1 MDAMKQLK
9 RARREDAVFFAGMVA
24 VLVLVILAF
33 AAKLSI
39 TERDYRS
46 LEQENAEL
54 TERVETLSNETSELL
69 SEVVYLFAEN
79 VDLREE
85 LCSAYKE
92 LGVPTWHYD
101 DGMAWNTINN
111 CTVTAYCACKECC
124 GTWAGGPT
132 SSGAMP
138 EACLTVAVDPSVI
151 PLGSL
156 VRIGNDPTVYVA
168 QDTGSAVKGNHI
180 DVFFD
185 RHIEALEW
193 GVQYRTVYWRPA
205 E

>member
-1 MDAMKQLK
+1 MRQRK
-9 RARREDAVFFAGMVA
+9 RTIEYATFLAEMV

-85 LCSAYKE
+85 LCSAYEE
-92 LGVPTWHYD
+92 LGVPVWHYN
-101 DGMAWNTINN
+101 DGMEWNTISN
-111 CTVTAYCACKECC
+111 CTVTAYCACTECC
-124 GTWAGGPT
+124 GKWSGGPT
-132 SSGAMP
+132 SSGVMP
-138 EACLTVAVDPSVI
+138 EARHTVAVDPQVI

-168 QDTGSAVKGNHI
+168 QDTGSAIKGKHI

-193 GVQYRTVYWRPA
+193 GVQYRTVYWRPV